1 MFSMGRKLG
10 RKGGARPHPHQH
22 HPVPQGPPFSIHHT
36 LATGSP
42 PEVQKQS
49 HKKRAALTT
58 PKRTQCAFA
67 KIPPHPHTWRLTSLP
82 AWVEQLRL
90 LRNLH
95 HPHRC
100 RPFSRPGGHTIPTVS
115 SDRQGLTFDLLAR
128 PPQHLSKGQRSHMTG
143 DTPTS
148 PNVASAR
155 PTGRAQPCNIT
166 PNRKHKKPQECTH
179 TNCTQA
185 LGHAH
190 KLN

>member
-1 MFSMGRKLG
+1 MQPRPFNCLCPRGVAARAGSVHLMFSMGRKLG

-42 PEVQKQS
+42 PEVQKES

-128 PPQHLSKGQRSHMTG
+128 PPQHLSKGQRSH
-143 DTPTS
+143 D
-148 PNVASAR
+148 R
-155 PTGRAQPCNIT
+155 
-166 PNRKHKKPQECTH
+166 
-179 TNCTQA
+179 
-185 LGHAH
+185 GHAH
-190 KLN
+190 LPQRSVCSPHRQSTALQHHAQPEA